1 MTGRICELE
10 RRDGERQEGRAHHV
24 GDKHLTP
31 EDLADREGIPLQT
44 VYTWNSRAA
53 GPRFMKIGRHVRYR
67 LADVIEWEDA
77 RLTGDPDGG
86 AAA

>member
-1 MTGRICELE
+1 
-10 RRDGERQEGRAHHV
+10 
-24 GDKHLTP
+24 
-31 EDLADREGIPLQT
+31 
-44 VYTWNSRAA
+44 
-53 GPRFMKIGRHVRYR
+53 VRYR